1 MWKMINDGLQVVDD
15 FVWGVPLM
23 VLILA
28 GGLLLTVRTKALQ
41 VRRLP
46 LALKWMVKNE
56 KGGEGEVSS
65 FGALCTALWFICTY
79 LSFTTVR
86 DHRDGKYRRRGDGGL
101 CRRAGSDFLDG
112 RGGLLRH
119 GDQVFGG
126 PAGGEVPRD
135 GGGARSWRTVLLY

>member
-56 KGGEGEVSS
+56 K
-65 FGALCTALWFICTY
+65 
-79 LSFTTVR
+79 VR

-101 CRRAGSDFLDG
+101 CRRPGSDFLDG

>member
-65 FGALCTALWFICTY
+65 FGALCTALSATIGTGNI
-79 LSFTTVR
+79 V
-86 DHRDGKYRRRGDGGL
+86 GGL

-135 GGGARSWRTVLLY
+135 GGGARPWRTVLLY